1 MTKEKLKYYSSL
13 HSKKYREFEKKFLV
27 EGVKLITDA
36 IESGYKCDILLFTS
50 QFENKEKELLK
61 DLYNKGIKSE
71 TIKQF
76 ELDKLCDTKTP
87 QGVLGV
93 FNYTI
98 SPESSKISDSDS
110 VIVALE
116 NISDPGNLGA
126 ILRNCDWFGIKTVI
140 LSQNCAEIFSP
151 KVIRSSAGT
160 IFHLNIYEPAD
171 FYEEI
176 KLLKKD
182 FYKIITADL
191 NGFDL
196 YSYKKN
202 NNIVLVLSNEANG
215 PSKEILDLS
224 DKIITIPQK
233 GKAESLN
240 VGSASAVLIAELT
253 K

>member
-13 HSKKYREFEKKFLV
+13 HSKKYREHEKKFLV

-71 TIKQF
+71 VIKQF

-87 QGVLGV
+87 QGIAGV
-93 FNYTI
+93 FNYNI
-98 SPESSKISDSDS
+98 SPDSFIKSDSDS
-110 VIVALE
+110 VIAALE
-116 NISDPGNLGA
+116 NVSDPGNMGV
-126 ILRNCDWFGIKTVI
+126 IFRNCDWFGIKTVLI
-140 LSQNCAEIFSP
+140 SQNCAEIFNP
-151 KVIRSSAGT
+151 KVIRASAGSV
-160 IFHLNIYEPAD
+160 FHLIINEPSD

-182 FYKIITADL
+182 NYEIITADL
-191 NGFDL
+191 NGSDL

-202 NNIVLVLSNEANG
+202 KNIVLVLSNEANG
-215 PSKEILDLS
+215 PSREILDLS